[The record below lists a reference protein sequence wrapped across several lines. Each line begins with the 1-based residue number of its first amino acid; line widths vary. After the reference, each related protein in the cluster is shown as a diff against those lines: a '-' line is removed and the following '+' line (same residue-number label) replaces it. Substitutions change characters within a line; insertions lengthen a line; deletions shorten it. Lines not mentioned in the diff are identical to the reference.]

1 MLGLLEQS
9 NILGIAKKFHF
20 FFVVVVVFFF
30 FFLRT
35 GGPLCRWC
43 WMCGSCFY
51 AAKDSIL
58 CTYWD
63 VGVIR
68 LSAIVGGE
76 QSMHAKMCVCM
87 CVCVCVCVCVY
98 ICVCVCVCVCLCV
111 FVQLVCHVN
120 LKMKL

>member
-9 NILGIAKKFHF
+9 KILGFAKKFHF
-20 FFVVVVVFFF
+20 LLLLLFCC

-35 GGPLCRWC
+35 GGPLCRWS

-76 QSMHAKMCVCM
+76 QSMHFVQLPDAKMCVCM
-87 CVCVCVCVCVY
+87 CVCVCVS
-98 ICVCVCVCVCLCV
+98 VCVCLCNW
-111 FVQLVCHVN
+111 FV
-120 LKMKL
+120 M